1 MMLKALPTNAQR
13 LRMGKGGYLLLGM
26 ALALAACTMA
36 PTATPLPTSV
46 LLPLPAAT
54 FTRPAVAAASPTPA
68 TTPVII
74 ASPTA
79 TATPV
84 THVVKTGETM
94 LGIALDYGV
103 SLAALQAANPTVE
116 ARFLSIGTVLVIPPP
131 EGGFAV
137 AATNLAPPP
146 PAPVTLSQPACYPMP
161 SGGLYCLVEARNPN
175 ALPLEYVSARII
187 LAGPDGLPFASQT
200 AFGALDLIPPG
211 GAVPLAALF
220 EPAPVPAVA
229 ATGVELQTA
238 ILASTAPT
246 STTTVVLSVVANPGG
261 VLGGRW
267 TVGGSVHNPTAQPLS
282 AAWVVLTV
290 YDSDG
295 HITGFRKL
303 ALTSGMAAG
312 ATREFSISSDSLAG
326 PVDHGVVLA
335 EGRP

>member
-1 MMLKALPTNAQR
+1 V
-13 LRMGKGGYLLLGM
+13 LLGL
-26 ALALAACTMA
+26 ALALAACTVA
-36 PTATPLPTSV
+36 PTPAPVPTSV
-46 LLPLPAAT
+46 LLSLPPAT
-54 FTRPAVAAASPTPA
+54 LTRPAVAAASASTA

-84 THVVKTGETM
+84 THAVQAGETM

-116 ARFLSIGTVLVIPPP
+116 PRFLRIGTVLVIPPP

-146 PAPVTLSQPACYPMP
+146 SAPVTLSQPACYPMS

-175 ALPLEYVSARII
+175 QLPLENVSARII
-187 LAGPDGLPFASQT
+187 LAGSDGLPFASQT
-200 AFGALDLIPPG
+200 AFAALDLIPPS
-211 GAVPLAALF
+211 GAAPLAALF
-220 EPAPVPAVA
+220 EPTPLEAVA

-238 ILASTAPT
+238 ILVSEPV
-246 STTTVVLSVVANPGG
+246 SKTTPVLLDVAANPGA

-267 TVGGSVHNPTAQPLS
+267 TVGGTVHNPSAQPL
-282 AAWVVLTV
+282 AVAWVVLTV
-290 YDSDG
+290 YDSIG

-303 ALTSGMAAG
+303 ALNNGIAA
-312 ATREFSISSDSLAG
+312 RETLDFSINSESLAG
-326 PVDHGVVLA
+326 PVDHSLVLA

>member
-1 MMLKALPTNAQR
+1 MDRRHA
-13 LRMGKGGYLLLGM
+13 LLGL
-26 ALALAACTMA
+26 ALALAACAVA
-36 PTATPLPTSV
+36 PTATPVPTSV
-46 LLPLPAAT
+46 LLSLPPAT
-54 FTRPAVAAASPTPA
+54 LTRPLITAASATAA

-79 TATPV
+79 SATPV
-84 THVVKTGETM
+84 THVVQAGETM

-103 SLAALQAANPTVE
+103 SVAALQAANPTVE
-116 ARFLSIGTVLVIPPP
+116 PRFLSIGTVLVIPPP

-146 PAPVTLSQPACYPMP
+146 PAPVTLSLPACYPMS

-175 ALPLEYVSARII
+175 DQPLENVSARII
-187 LAGPDGLPFASQT
+187 LAGSDGLPFASQM
-200 AFGALDLIPPG
+200 AYGALDLVPAS

-220 EPAPVPAVA
+220 DPAPVQTLA

-238 ILASTAPT
+238 ILASEPV
-246 STTTVVLSVVANPGG
+246 SNTTIVLLDVAVSPGA

-267 TVGGSVHNPTAQPLS
+267 TVGGTVHNPSALPL
-282 AAWVVLTV
+282 AVAWVVLTV
-290 YDSDG
+290 YDSNG

-303 ALTSGMAAG
+303 ALNNGIAAG
-312 ATREFSISSDSLAG
+312 ETRDFSISSDSLAG
-326 PVDHGVVLA
+326 PVDHGAVLA